1 MGKPPPIGHEQFPY
15 VAKNPVSHFF
25 YSVYESGH
33 HKNNHEDNRHSRT
46 TNTQLSILSV
56 ARSLPELGGMQ
67 RQRRAARE
75 TAFTPTEKG
84 LSSPS
89 LLATVDSLMLSSRR
103 TMPASF
109 TLHAVAAERD
119 VLSPSSYERGTLAF
133 GGVSPLGASLDTGHF
148 LLRHRRLRTSRGSMR
163 TPPRALGTCSNN
175 CGRIG
180 QGCSPVQLMNLR
192 RVEPV

>member
-25 YSVYESGH
+25 HSVYESGR
-33 HKNNHEDNRHSRT
+33 HKNNHEDNRHPRT

-84 LSSPS
+84 LSSPV
-89 LLATVDSLMLSSRR
+89 LARNDGFIDAIFAANNAGVFYIARSRC
-103 TMPASF
+103 
-109 TLHAVAAERD
+109 
-119 VLSPSSYERGTLAF
+119 
-133 GGVSPLGASLDTGHF
+133 
-148 LLRHRRLRTSRGSMR
+148 
-163 TPPRALGTCSNN
+163 RA
-175 CGRIG
+175 
-180 QGCSPVQLMNLR
+180 
-192 RVEPV
+192 